1 MPIAGTTTV
10 VHAFVTQ
17 TRHPVSTL
25 LPAHAVATSSSF
37 AKQMNILKDI
47 LTYAYRGSGKYVL
60 ILCVVLSLVAKLA
73 GIAPLVGPIAGLL
86 LSAYFCAI
94 YFQMIQSTATGGKEA
109 PEFPDTANFFE
120 DIIWPML
127 QVFLVGLVSFGPII
141 AYLIWAGDGKA
152 MPLVI
157 YGLLGFGVIYFP
169 MAMLAVVVL
178 GYTGAL
184 GPHIVIPAI
193 FRAGWLYWLAVL
205 MLCLLYF
212 AESAIGSALSGLF
225 IIKFIVSAFVGVYT
239 LMTNARILGVVYRER
254 QEELGWL

>member
-1 MPIAGTTTV
+1 
-10 VHAFVTQ
+10 
-17 TRHPVSTL
+17 
-25 LPAHAVATSSSF
+25 
-37 AKQMNILKDI
+37 MNILKDI

-60 ILCVVLSLVAKLA
+60 IVCVVLSVVAELA
-73 GIAPLVGPIAGLL
+73 GIAPLVGPIAALL

-94 YFQMIQSTATGGKEA
+94 YFQMIQSSAIGGKEA

-127 QVFLVGLVSFGPII
+127 QIFVVGLVSFGPLIG
-141 AYLIWAGDGKA
+141 YLIWAGDDRFR
-152 MPLVI
+152 PLI
-157 YGLLGFGVIYFP
+157 GYGLIGFGVIYFP

-184 GPHIVIPAI
+184 SPHIVIPAI
-193 FRAGWLYWLAVL
+193 FRGGWLYWVGVF
-205 MLCLLYF
+205 MLCLLYI
-212 AESAIGSALSGLF
+212 AGSFIEKALSGSS
-225 IIKFIVSAFVGVYT
+225 IIGTLIMSFVGSYT